1 MFVATGSTTLT
12 DYPRPNVAVD
22 IAVLTVSNGTLNVVI
37 QRDEQGR
44 AALPGRFVRERR
56 TVEETVR
63 EVLELKLGL
72 SPDHVRPHL
81 LAVFSDPDRDPRG
94 WTISVA
100 HAVALPAVELSDVT
114 GELAPVTPTGQLASG
129 ERVLYDH
136 AQIIAAATDKLR
148 ERYEDQPDPDNL
160 LRPPY
165 TLSELR
171 ELHEAILG
179 RRLMRDSFNRRAQPL
194 LAPQLDPEGKPA
206 TRIGGGR
213 PARLYAKDAPPTATF
228 GWRLPSPRPD
238 TQ

>member
-1 MFVATGSTTLT
+1 MATGSTTLS

-22 IAVLTVSNGTLNVVI
+22 IAVLTVSDATLNVVI

-56 TVEETVR
+56 TVEQTVR

-72 SPDHVRPHL
+72 SPDHVRPHV

-114 GELAPVTPTGQLASG
+114 GELAPVTSTGQLASG

-136 AQIIAAATDKLR
+136 AEIIAAATDNLR
-148 ERYEDQPDPDNL
+148 DRYEDKADPDNL
-160 LRPPY
+160 LQPPY

-179 RRLMRDSFNRRAQPL
+179 RRLMRDSFNRRVQPL
-194 LAPQLDPEGKPA
+194 LAPQLDADGNPA
-206 TRIGGGR
+206 TRVGGGR